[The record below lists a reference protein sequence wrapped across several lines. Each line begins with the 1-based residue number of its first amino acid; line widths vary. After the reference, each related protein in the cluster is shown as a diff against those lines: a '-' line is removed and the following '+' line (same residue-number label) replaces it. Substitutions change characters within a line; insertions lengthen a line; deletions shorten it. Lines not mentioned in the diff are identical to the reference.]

1 MKRFLSI
8 LLSVL
13 MVVSVLA
20 IVASCSGNKTDTTT
34 AATQVDTTAQTT
46 TAKQDDTTKQTD
58 VVTTVTE
65 KVTTTAETTTEKT
78 TTTAETTTETTKQTT
93 AETTTEETTTTAEE
107 TTTTAAATTTAKPVE
122 TTTLPVFARFDFG
135 TRTYAEDE
143 GLTSHDYLTEVLIY
157 DDSALMINF
166 EDDCWDIWTVSPY
179 DSESVTFEN
188 GSLKN
193 MRFGVVFNDLVTF
206 DFDDDIVHGWG
217 SWERYPYAEP
227 TEKTAWHG
235 THQYM
240 QVRMVNDTTNN
251 IWGIRYINTGDG
263 TYYTTEVIGN
273 LYLQGGE
280 PESATD
286 YRRTCEKSKEWRVYT
301 YDLMMV
307 GGIASGRGWSAVSGK
322 DGKIDD
328 GVDNY
333 YVVGL
338 GRSGNHAWNIVKI
351 DGKFYNYD
359 TTWNDVTFNY
369 NQYVA
374 RGSDFF
380 NSNHTAFTR
389 SHAGSML
396 NMYQLPAISELD
408 YYYDPVYRKI
418 TANYTKKLSN
428 VRQIKADYTSTTL
441 MWKVPYNAYYMSC
454 NLDHVLYNKQ
464 NSNDKDKEND
474 AVKFALHYRES
485 IPDFIDFISKSDFSY
500 KMKPELSLTDNHRE
514 SWKEIRLDSNSL
526 ERRTN
531 FGLAFV

>member
-20 IVASCSGNKTDTTT
+20 IVASCSGNETDTTT
-34 AATQVDTTAQTT
+34 AATTAETT

-107 TTTTAAATTTAKPVE
+107 TTTTAAATTTAKLVE

-135 TRTYAEDE
+135 TDTYAAAE

-166 EDDCWDIWTVSPY
+166 EKDYWDIWTVSPY
-179 DSESVTFEN
+179 DPESVTFEN

-217 SWERYPYAEP
+217 SWERYPYSQP
-227 TEKTAWHG
+227 TEKSVWHG

-286 YRRTCEKSKEWRVYT
+286 YRRTCEKSSEWRVYT

-333 YVVGL
+333 YDQVQMSIAKGWVGGSNISWQPKKGFTGL
-338 GRSGNHAWNIVKI
+338 EFNFFGGVYTYAYDEGADWDDATKKAWETAQEHLKLACDTRENIV
-351 DGKFYNYD
+351 
-359 TTWNDVTFNY
+359 
-369 NQYVA
+369 
-374 RGSDFF
+374 
-380 NSNHTAFTR
+380 
-389 SHAGSML
+389 AGM
-396 NMYQLPAISELD
+396 NVKVD
-408 YYYDPVYRKI
+408 YIIFGCSPEQCDEYK
-418 TANYTKKLSN
+418 S
-428 VRQIKADYTSTTL
+428 
-441 MWKVPYNAYYMSC
+441 YME
-454 NLDHVLYNKQ
+454 Q
-464 NSNDKDKEND
+464 D
-474 AVKFALHYRES
+474 A
-485 IPDFIDFISKSDFSY
+485 
-500 KMKPELSLTDNHRE
+500 
-514 SWKEIRLDSNSL
+514 
-526 ERRTN
+526 
-531 FGLAFV
+531 